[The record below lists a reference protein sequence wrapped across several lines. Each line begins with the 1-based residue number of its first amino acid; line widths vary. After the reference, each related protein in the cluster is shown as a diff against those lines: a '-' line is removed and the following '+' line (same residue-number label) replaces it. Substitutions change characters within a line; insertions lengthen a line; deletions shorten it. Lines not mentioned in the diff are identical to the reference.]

1 MHDIFSEKIFKI
13 TRPNF
18 YDAKNFRTEED
29 KPYSSYEYGN
39 IQTHGHTKLTVLAKS
54 AEFGKGYL
62 NIFFFFYKR
71 QFGDCLRKNYNNN
84 SSIIAKIHEKIKV
97 TIKLPSAFFRGHFKI
112 HAHLI

>member
-1 MHDIFSEKIFKI
+1 MYFKNSKTGSFMHDIFSEKIFKI

-62 NIFFFFYKR
+62 NIFFFFLQTAIWR
-71 QFGDCLRKNYNNN
+71 LF
-84 SSIIAKIHEKIKV
+84 A
-97 TIKLPSAFFRGHFKI
+97 
-112 HAHLI
+112 

>member
-1 MHDIFSEKIFKI
+1 MYDIFSEKIFKI

-29 KPYSSYEYGN
+29 KPHRTYEYKD

-62 NIFFFFYKR
+62 NIFFFYKR
-71 QFGDCLRKNYNNN
+71 RFGDCLRKNYNNN
-84 SSIIAKIHEKIKV
+84 SSIIVKIKEKIKI
-97 TIKLPSAFFRGHFKI
+97 TIKLSSAFFRGHFKI
-112 HAHLI
+112 HVHLI

>member
-1 MHDIFSEKIFKI
+1 MYDIFSEKIFKI

-29 KPYSSYEYGN
+29 KPHRTYEYKD

-62 NIFFFFYKR
+62 NIFFFTN
-71 QFGDCLRKNYNNN
+71 GDLEIVCV
-84 SSIIAKIHEKIKV
+84 KITTTTLV
-97 TIKLPSAFFRGHFKI
+97 
-112 HAHLI
+112 

>member
-62 NIFFFFYKR
+62 NIFFFFTN
-71 QFGDCLRKNYNNN
+71 GNLEIVCV
-84 SSIIAKIHEKIKV
+84 KITTTTLV
-97 TIKLPSAFFRGHFKI
+97 
-112 HAHLI
+112 